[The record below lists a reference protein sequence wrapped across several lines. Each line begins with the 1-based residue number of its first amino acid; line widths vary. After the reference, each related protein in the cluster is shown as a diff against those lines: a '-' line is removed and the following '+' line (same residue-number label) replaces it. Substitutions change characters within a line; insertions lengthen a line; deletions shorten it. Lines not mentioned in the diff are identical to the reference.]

1 VTFEA
6 HLVTGITSGPPFPS
20 LIKHRPSDSAREI
33 TRRLTLDDEKTP
45 LRLSSFLSDIT
56 KRQESEREREQLA
69 LLVGSS
75 REFIVMCRADF
86 RMFFINQAGLEMVGL
101 SDGDAGLHIGM
112 QQCFFPEDVEYV
124 FGEFFPRAVRDG
136 HAETE
141 VRLRHFI
148 TSKPIWTVFRGSV
161 LRDGA
166 GEVIALTGM
175 GLNVTERKEAEERL
189 RVSEERF
196 RSYFELG
203 LIGMAMTS
211 PSKGI
216 LEVNDKICE
225 ILGYGRSELLRMSW
239 VEITHPDDRPADFAQ
254 FNRLLSREIDAC
266 ELEKRWVRKDG
277 RIIDSVIS
285 VKCLRHPDGS
295 INYIVALLEDVT
307 ERRRAEANRDLLA
320 EINADFSHLI
330 GKQEI
335 MDVAGEKLLRHLKLS
350 RCAFATID
358 GGSFIEICECSGG
371 TLPSFAAHYPM
382 AAWFDRRLSDRL
394 SAGEIVCVDD
404 VRIDPSTAACALNYQ
419 TMRIRSFIAV
429 PLHREGHWEF
439 CLGVSREKPSAW
451 QPDEIELVREFAV
464 HAHLRLERA
473 AAHERLRQS
482 EEHLRALVSQSVGGI
497 AEADLTGRITLVNDR
512 YCQII
517 GFTREELL
525 DGMTMESLTVPA
537 EIDNARELLRV
548 LLATGEPFQTERR
561 YLRKD
566 GSYVWVNNSVSC
578 IRSADGKVESL
589 IYVTVDIDE
598 RKHAESRLKRA
609 HAELEGWVQDRTAAL
624 SAANEALQRQI
635 LEKQGI
641 EREREDLMRRLA
653 VAQEEERRRIAREL
667 HDDFAQR
674 LAALQI
680 QVEMGPTSLS
690 ETTKSSLSRQ
700 LDALSNDL
708 RNLSHQLHPSI
719 LDDLGLEVAL
729 RTLVE
734 SMVAAAQWLDVHLE
748 IHNLPSNISVTISA
762 TLYRIAQEALRN
774 VVKHT
779 GPGVSV
785 NIELFSYKG
794 AAHLSVSDT
803 GPGFDPQLV
812 RDRHGIGL
820 DSMHERARL
829 AGGNLVFESHPGR
842 GTRVTAILPF
852 TGDSPIEVPR
862 LLICDDDP
870 EIRSLLVDLVTPG
883 CEVVGEAWDGQEAVD
898 LALQLVPDLML
909 LDISMPGMGG
919 LEVARLL
926 RERLP
931 RIRIIFVTEKRE
943 RSYVDQAFALGA
955 QGYVLK
961 SMAASELPIA
971 LREVSAGREFRSPG
985 GKRL

>member
-1 VTFEA
+1 VKI
-6 HLVTGITSGPPFPS
+6 TGRF
-20 LIKHRPSDSAREI
+20 A
-33 TRRLTLDDEKTP
+33 LDDEKTP
-45 LRLSSFLSDIT
+45 LRLSSVLSDIT
-56 KRQESEREREQLA
+56 ERKESETEREQLA

-101 SDGDAGLHIGM
+101 FDGDAGLHIGM
-112 QQCFFPEDVEYV
+112 QQCFYPEDAEYV
-124 FGEFFPRAVRDG
+124 FGEFFPRAIRDG

-148 TSKPIWTVFRGSV
+148 TSKPIWVVFRGSV
-161 LRDGA
+161 LRDAA
-166 GEVIALTGM
+166 GEVTALTAM

-203 LIGMAMTS
+203 LIGMAITS

-216 LEVNDKICE
+216 LEVNSTICE

-239 VEITHPDDRPADFAQ
+239 AEITHPDDLPADFAQ
-254 FNRLLSREIDAC
+254 FNRLLSREIDAYG
-266 ELEKRWVRKDG
+266 LEKRWVRKDG

-295 INYIVALLEDVT
+295 INHIVALLEDVT

-335 MDVAGEKLLRHLKLS
+335 MDVAGQKLLRHLKLS

-358 GGSFIEICECSGG
+358 GGSFIEIHECSGG

-394 SAGEIVCVDD
+394 SAGEMVCIED

-419 TMRIRSFIAV
+419 AMRIRSFIAA
-429 PLHREGHWEF
+429 PLHRDGHWEF
-439 CLGVSREKPSAW
+439 CLGVFREKPSVW

-464 HAHLRLERA
+464 RAHLRLERA
-473 AAHERLRQS
+473 AADERLRQS
-482 EEHLRALVSQSVGGI
+482 EEHLRALISQSVGGI

-512 YCQII
+512 YCQIV

-525 DGMTMESLTVPA
+525 DGMTMQSLTVPA
-537 EIDNARELLRV
+537 EIDSARGLLRV
-548 LLATGEPFQTERR
+548 LLATGEPFQIERR
-561 YLRKD
+561 YVRKD

-598 RKHAESRLKRA
+598 RKHAESRLERA
-609 HAELEGWVQDRTAAL
+609 HTELEEWVKDRTAAL

-635 LEKQGI
+635 VEKQGI
-641 EREREDLMRRLA
+641 EREREELMRRLA

-680 QVEMGPTSLS
+680 QVEMGPASLS
-690 ETTKSSLSRQ
+690 ETTRRSLSRQ
-700 LDALSNDL
+700 IEALSNDL

-719 LDDLGLEVAL
+719 LEDLGLEAAL

-734 SMVAAAQWLDVHLE
+734 SMEAAQWLDVHLE
-748 IHNLPSNISVTISA
+748 IHNFPSNISLTISA
-762 TLYRIAQEALRN
+762 ALYRIAQEALRN

-803 GPGFDPQLV
+803 GPGFDPEGLRS
-812 RDRHGIGL
+812 RDGIGL
-820 DSMHERARL
+820 VSMRERARL
-829 AGGNLVFESHPGR
+829 VSGKLMVESHPSG
-842 GTRVTAILPF
+842 GTTVTAIVPL
-852 TGDSPIEVPR
+852 TGGSPLEAPR
-862 LLICDDDP
+862 LIICEDDP
-870 EIRSLLVDLVTPG
+870 AIRSLLLDLVASG
-883 CEVVGEAWDGQEAVD
+883 CEVVGEARDGPEAID
-898 LALQLVPDLML
+898 LALRIVPDVML
-909 LDISMPGMGG
+909 LDISMPGMSG
-919 LEVARLL
+919 LEVARLVL
-926 RERLP
+926 ERLP
-931 RIRIIFVTEKRE
+931 QVRIIFVTERRE
-943 RSYVDQAFALGA
+943 RSYIDQAFALGA
-955 QGYVLK
+955 RGYVLK

-971 LREVSAGREFRSPG
+971 LREVSAGRVFRSPG
-985 GKRL
+985 NQHP